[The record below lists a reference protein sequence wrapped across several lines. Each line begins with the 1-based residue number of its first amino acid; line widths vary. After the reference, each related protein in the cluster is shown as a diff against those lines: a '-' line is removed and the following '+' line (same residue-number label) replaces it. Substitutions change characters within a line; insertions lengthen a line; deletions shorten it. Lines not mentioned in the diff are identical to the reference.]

1 MYVTPQEVRE
11 VAVQITAT
19 SQPTAWTDEV
29 LRKVIERASRIF
41 DKECGVEDG
50 YFEAAYYPVWEAGHN
65 YLVGDIVTPTMR
77 NGHIYRVTKEG
88 TSGSTEPTFPT
99 TSGATVTSGTVII
112 TTEGPDI
119 GPVEFTEAGADVA
132 PTPKTVYGD
141 GTNLLSLPPY
151 VPGTL
156 DTTLIVPEGYTAQ
169 EFIESD
175 SYLIR
180 SLNGVINSFNPT
192 FGGGWYANV
201 PITVTAVWGFPETP
215 ADVQHA
221 IIEFV
226 INLVK
231 EVDPASIKMMSL
243 EGMPLRERM
252 PPRVK
257 LVAEKYKFTGAVLV

>member
-50 YFEAAYYPVWEAGHN
+50 YFEAAYYPVWEASHN
-65 YLVGDIVTPTMR
+65 YLVGDIITPTVR
-77 NGHIYRVTKEG
+77 NGHIYRVTEEG
-88 TSGSTEPTFPT
+88 TSGTTEPTFPT
-99 TSGATVTSGTVII
+99 TSGASVTSGTVII
-112 TTEGPDI
+112 TDEGPDI

-132 PTPKTVYGD
+132 PTQKTFYGD
-141 GTNLLSLPPY
+141 GTDFLALPPY

-156 DTTLIVPEGYTAQ
+156 NSSLSYPDGYAEL
-169 EFIESD
+169 EFAERGGF
-175 SYLIR
+175 LIR
-180 SLNGVINSFNPT
+180 TVNNMYSKRLL
-192 FGGGWYANV
+192 GWYQGV